1 MPLTRDAKEK
11 LIAEYQEGL
20 AAAPHAF
27 LLGFK
32 GITVPQVTELR
43 NRVRA
48 TGGEYLVVKNNLA
61 LRAIDSTALG
71 ALEEHFVGPTAV
83 VYSAK
88 DPVALA
94 KALTDYAR
102 EVPAIEFK
110 AGMVERRAVVA
121 GQIKE
126 IAQLP
131 GRQELIAKLLYLLQS
146 PIVRLARVLAAVPQS
161 LVVVLDEVRKQKQAA
176 GDPQAQAQQ
185 PEPGPAA
192 AGPAAVGSP
201 EPAGQAEPARQAEP
215 AGEPAAGQAEPA
227 AEAEQPEQGSTPGG
241 PPTA

>member
-1 MPLTRDAKEK
+1 MPLTRADKEK

-20 AAAPHAF
+20 ATAPHAF

-32 GITVPQVTELR
+32 GITVPQATELR

-61 LRAIDSTALG
+61 RRAIDTTALA
-71 ALEEHFVGPTAV
+71 ALEEHFAGPTAV

-94 KALTDYAR
+94 KALTDYAKD
-102 EVPAIEFK
+102 VPAIELK
-110 AGMVERRAVVA
+110 AGMVERRAVAA

-131 GRQELIAKLLYLLQS
+131 SREQLIAKLVYLLQS
-146 PIVRLARVLAAVPQS
+146 PIARFARVLAALPQS
-161 LVVVLDEVRKQKQAA
+161 LVVVLDQVRKQKQES
-176 GDPQAQAQQ
+176 G
-185 PEPGPAA
+185 
-192 AGPAAVGSP
+192 GSP
-201 EPAGQAEPARQAEP
+201 A
-215 AGEPAAGQAEPA
+215 
-227 AEAEQPEQGSTPGG
+227 
-241 PPTA
+241 